1 MKVEVLQNGVS
12 VLTRELSDGTYK
24 VGRASNCDVQL
35 KSSQV
40 SKQHALLVIKN
51 GRAAI
56 ADLGSANGI
65 FVNGILVKK
74 QRVEASDEVRIVDFV
89 LRFGSSFPSNLGPA
103 PRRQATS
110 AGSAAF
116 AFQPDPGA
124 YASPSAA
131 AEAPAELPPQERFL
145 QLMDEKLLQPFY
157 GLVKTADWRWL
168 LAIIIL
174 MALMSSVLLS
184 VLPVLEWG
192 RGITRREAL
201 QRAHTIANQVVR
213 ENYRV
218 LSKENDE
225 GRLTV
230 QAAEAEKGV
239 LNVLIVEPET
249 KSILAPAKY
258 LGRGVSDGYSLVAL
272 KTVSEGDEDEAE
284 VEMTDNVWIVAHPI
298 RVYAPDTNENKL
310 RGIVLVQF
318 QVTTEISSI
327 FQPMAGASLYA
338 ILFSLGA
345 FFLIFKMVSRP
356 ISRLQQQLDSAL
368 KGDYVEVVAEARM
381 EELTQLATTINF
393 AVARLKQGGGA
404 PGDIAMDDEEGI
416 ERAYIKSVEEFDGA
430 TGDALL
436 LLDRDKKVRFIGKA
450 TEELLNMR
458 SQYAL
463 GQNISDAC
471 KDPGFA
477 GTAIDLCERVMNT
490 LGEPQHVMLDVNG
503 IARNMSAVGHRDLG
517 GNIRFILVVVK
528 LGGGV

>member
-1 MKVEVLQNGVS
+1 VRIEVLQNGTP
-12 VLTRELSDGTYK
+12 VLTRELGDGTYK
-24 VGRASNCDVQL
+24 VGRASSCEIQL

-74 QRVEASDEVRIVDFV
+74 QRVEATDEVRIVDFV
-89 LRFGSSFPSNLGPA
+89 LRFSSGAPAGLGA
-103 PRRQATS
+103 PPPRMAA
-110 AGSAAF
+110 AGNAAF
-116 AFQPDPGA
+116 AFQPQT
-124 YASPSAA
+124 AA
-131 AEAPAELPPQERFL
+131 FGVPLGVAEAPAELPPQERFL
-145 QLMDEKLLQPFY
+145 QLMDEKVLQPFY
-157 GLVKTADWRWL
+157 GVVKTADWRWL
-168 LAIIIL
+168 LAVIIL
-174 MALMSSVLLS
+174 LALLSSVLLS

-192 RGITRREAL
+192 RGITRKEAL

-213 ENYRV
+213 ENHRV

-239 LNVLIVEPET
+239 LNVLIVDPDT
-249 KSILAPAKY
+249 KTILSPAKY
-258 LGRGVSDGYSLVAL
+258 LGRGLTDGYSMIGL
-272 KTVSEGDEDEAE
+272 KTVAEGEEDEAE

-298 RVYAPDTNENKL
+298 RVYSPETNENKL
-310 RGIVLVQF
+310 RAVVLLQF

-338 ILFSLGA
+338 ILFSLAA
-345 FFLIFKMVSRP
+345 FFLIFKMISRP
-356 ISRLQQQLDSAL
+356 ISRMQQQLDSAL
-368 KGDYVEVVAEARM
+368 KGENVQVVAEAKM
-381 EELTQLATTINF
+381 EELDQLATTINF
-393 AVARLKQGGGA
+393 AIARIKQGGGA
-404 PGDIAMDDEEGI
+404 PGDIAVDDDEGI
-416 ERAYIKSVEEFDGA
+416 ERAFVKTVEEFDGA

-436 LLDRDKKVRFIGKA
+436 LLDRDKRVRFIGKA

-458 SQYAL
+458 TQYAL

-477 GTAIDLCERVMNT
+477 GTAIDLCERVLNT
-490 LGEPQHVMLDVNG
+490 LGEAQHVMLDING
-503 IARNMSAVGHRDLG
+503 IARNMSAVGHRDAQ

-528 LGGGV
+528 LGGGA

>member
-1 MKVEVLQNGVS
+1 MRIEVLQNGAPI
-12 VLTRELSDGTYK
+12 LTRELGDGTYK
-24 VGRASNCDVQL
+24 IGRASSCEIQL

-74 QRVEASDEVRIVDFV
+74 QRVDFV
-89 LRFGSSFPSNLGPA
+89 FRFSSGAPSGLGA
-103 PRRQATS
+103 PPPRMAT
-110 AGSAAF
+110 AGNAAF
-116 AFQPDPGA
+116 AFQSQAATFAVPGA
-124 YASPSAA
+124 GM

-145 QLMDEKLLQPFY
+145 QLMDEKVLQPFY
-157 GLVKTADWRWL
+157 GVVKTADWRWL
-168 LAIIIL
+168 LALIIL
-174 MALMSSVLLS
+174 LALLSSVLLS

-192 RGITRREAL
+192 RGITRKEAL

-225 GRLTV
+225 GRLTT

-239 LNVLIVEPET
+239 LNVLIVDPET
-249 KSILAPAKY
+249 KTILAPAKY
-258 LGRGVSDGYSLVAL
+258 LGRGITDGYSMIAL
-272 KTVSEGDEDEAE
+272 KTIAEGEEDEAE
-284 VEMTDNVWIVAHPI
+284 VEMTDNVWIVAQPI

-310 RGIVLVQF
+310 RAVVLLQF

-338 ILFSLGA
+338 ILFSLAA
-345 FFLIFKMVSRP
+345 FFLIFKMISRP
-356 ISRLQQQLDSAL
+356 ISRMQQQLDSAL
-368 KGDYVEVVAEARM
+368 KGDDVQVVAEAKM
-381 EELTQLATTINF
+381 EELDQLATTINF
-393 AVARLKQGGGA
+393 AIARIKQGGGS
-404 PGDIAMDDEEGI
+404 PGDIAVDDEEGI
-416 ERAYIKSVEEFDGA
+416 ERAFVKTVEEFDGA

-436 LLDRDKKVRFIGKA
+436 LLDRDKRVRFIGKA

-477 GTAIDLCERVMNT
+477 GTTIDLCERVLNT
-490 LGEPQHVMLDVNG
+490 LGEPQHVLLDING
-503 IARNMSAVGHRDLG
+503 IARNMSAVGHRDSQ